1 MPDYLRKYAPGD
13 RVTYAASAAITG
25 GQLVTISGNGTV
37 SPTSGGADEV
47 EGVATRDAATGQLVT
62 VVSGGIP
69 PLTASAAIGAG
80 GRVMPAASG
89 AVQPYGPVAPA
100 TVPDPAHIIGH
111 ATEAIAA
118 GAVGRVRLYH

>member
-13 RVTYAASAAITG
+13 RVTYSASAAITG

-37 SPTSGGADEV
+37 APTAGGASV

-62 VVSGGIP
+62 VVSGGVA

-100 TVPDPAHIIGH
+100 TVADPAHIIGH
-111 ATEAIAA
+111 AT
-118 GAVGRVRLYH
+118 

>member
-1 MPDYLRKYAPGD
+1 M
-13 RVTYAASAAITG
+13 
-25 GQLVTISGNGTV
+25 
-37 SPTSGGADEV
+37 
-47 EGVATRDAATGQLVT
+47 EGVAKRDAATGQLVT
-62 VVSGGIP
+62 VESGGIA
-69 PLTASAAIGAG
+69 PLTASVAVAAG

-100 TVPDPAHIIGH
+100 TVADPANIIGH

>member
-1 MPDYLRKYAPGD
+1 MPDYLRKHGPGE
-13 RVTYAASAAITG
+13 RVTYGTTAAVTG

-37 SPTSGGADEV
+37 APTAGGASVV
-47 EGVATRDAATGQLVT
+47 EGVAKRDAATGQVVT
-62 VVSGGIP
+62 VESGGIA
-69 PLTASAAIGAG
+69 PLTASAAVAAS

-100 TVPDPAHIIGH
+100 TVADPAHIIGH

-118 GAVGRVRLYH
+118 GAVGRVRLY

>member
-1 MPDYLRKYAPGD
+1 MAP
-13 RVTYAASAAITG
+13 TA
-25 GQLVTISGNGTV
+25 
-37 SPTSGGADEV
+37 GGADVV
-47 EGVATRDAATGQLVT
+47 EGVASRDAATGQLVT
-62 VVSGGIP
+62 VTRGGVA
-69 PLTASAAIGAG
+69 PLTASAAIAAA

-100 TVPDPAHIIGH
+100 TVADPVNIIGH